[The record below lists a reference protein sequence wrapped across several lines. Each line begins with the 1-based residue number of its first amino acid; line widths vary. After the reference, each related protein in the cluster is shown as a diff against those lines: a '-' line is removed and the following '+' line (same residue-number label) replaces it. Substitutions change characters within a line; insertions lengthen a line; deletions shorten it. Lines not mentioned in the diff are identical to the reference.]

1 VISSQ
6 QAGIIISRCSQP
18 LKFNQW
24 LNERLKWPQHVV
36 QLPGPAG
43 ALPVVGAM
51 AAVILHVPNTH
62 RSHQNIVH
70 HGHLGVFSRPRENTS
85 CPFTDY
91 PLWNGFSVHVGCL
104 ALRYAYS
111 EPSVVCCRTGSEA
124 CYPYILSIVGGKI
137 EDFLALLLLIP
148 TAWVTRVR
156 VCEGCYIFT
165 GY

>member
-1 VISSQ
+1 
-6 QAGIIISRCSQP
+6 
-18 LKFNQW
+18 
-24 LNERLKWPQHVV
+24 
-36 QLPGPAG
+36 
-43 ALPVVGAM
+43 M
-51 AAVILHVPNTH
+51 AAARGAITRACRCFTGRRGYGGCYFARSEHAPLTPKH
-62 RSHQNIVH
+62 RTPWAF
-70 HGHLGVFSRPRENTS
+70 GVFSRPRENTS